1 MNLIPYVKVLAVA
14 CMSCALG
21 ACVMA
26 EPQEAD
32 ADEAVAASAPEGDVA
47 STTEAIAQS
56 GGGQS
61 DAIAC
66 GGNAQNRCIVK
77 CSKTGDNLYY
87 VGSWGELGG
96 VCAIPGEAYCQ
107 GKNLGYRTH
116 ACWGHL

>member
-32 ADEAVAASAPEGDVA
+32 TDEAVEASAPEGDVA
-47 STTEAIAQS
+47 STAEAIAQS
-56 GGGQS
+56 GGDQS
-61 DAIAC
+61 DVIAC
-66 GGNAQNRCIVK
+66 GGSKIRCIVK

-96 VCAIPGEAYCQ
+96 VCASPGELYCHA
-107 GKNLGYRTH
+107 KNLGYRTH